1 MRAWEN
7 RPDTFVVD
15 EPLYAHYLRE
25 TKLPHAMADEII
37 EHYEDDWEKVVA
49 WLTGPIPAT
58 IRFFTRNTCA
68 TTCCQTSS
76 STGLAK

>member
-37 EHYEDDWEKVVA
+37 ERYEDDWEKVVA
-49 WLTGPIPAT
+49 WLTGPIPGGRPAGQRH
-58 IRFFTRNTCA
+58 ICGGGGFSR
-68 TTCCQTSS
+68 
-76 STGLAK
+76 